1 MESARRPDAA
11 ARLVQVPC
19 LFVVLALLTPR
30 LVVALLWF
38 FSRWF
43 DGVFT
48 TILWPILGFIFLPT
62 TLLWYSAVQ
71 HWFAGQWSLWPV
83 VGLVVALL
91 VDLSPAKGGR
101 RRTRPVE

>member
-1 MESARRPDAA
+1 M
-11 ARLVQVPC
+11 PC
-19 LFVVLALLTPR
+19 LFVVFALLTPR
-30 LVVALLWF
+30 LVVALLWL

-43 DGVFT
+43 DGMFA

-83 VGLVVALL
+83 VGLVIALL